1 MVKVK
6 FFAALRERL
15 NCPELTI
22 DCRPNE
28 TLATLRVRLVEINPD
43 WTSELQD
50 KDILCTKNFSF
61 CGWQDRVY
69 AGDELAFFPPV
80 TGG

>member
-15 NCPELTI
+15 NCAELTL
-22 DCRPNE
+22 DCGPNE
-28 TLATLRVRLVEINPD
+28 TLATLRARLVDLHPS
-43 WTSELQD
+43 WQTELHD
-50 KDILCTKNFSF
+50 RDVLCAKNFSF
-61 CGWQDRVY
+61 CGWQDRVS